1 MQNDNKLAIFPAV
14 NIFTTFIFQDYA
26 IKPDKEYCPGG
37 KSMKTR
43 KIPLIIFIFLVG
55 IIYGSMH
62 VAAQSAQK
70 DMTNSGP
77 AQKPNIEEQKKGA
90 YEILKE
96 ILALS
101 DSPEREKNIPEMKM
115 LYRKIIDT
123 YPHLALA
130 QESYM
135 RSIILAKEEKTSEG
149 DAEAESLYR
158 EFLKKYPGSRL
169 QPIIENELHK
179 K

>member
-14 NIFTTFIFQDYA
+14 NIFTNFIFQSYA
-26 IKPDKEYCPGG
+26 IKLDYEYCPGG
-37 KSMKTR
+37 GSMKTR

-55 IIYGSMH
+55 VIYGGVQ

-70 DMTNSGP
+70 DMINSGP
-77 AQKPNIEEQKKGA
+77 GKKPNIEEQKKGA
-90 YEILKE
+90 YEIMKE
-96 ILALS
+96 ILLLS

-123 YPHLALA
+123 YPDLALA

-135 RSIILAKEEKTSEG
+135 RIIILAKEERTPEG
-149 DAEAESLYR
+149 DAEAESLYQ
-158 EFLKKYPGSRL
+158 EFLEKYPGSRL
-169 QPIIENELHK
+169 QPIIENELRK